1 MNEGLVILFL
11 AAIDAE
17 ELLGRVNVA
26 GAMEVC
32 DCQLEY
38 EESRCYKCTQDGLK
52 SPAEVAEIAATL
64 GVFSGL

>member
-11 AAIDAE
+11 VAIDVE

-38 EESRCYKCTQDGLK
+38 EYMRSR
-52 SPAEVAEIAATL
+52 
-64 GVFSGL
+64 GVTSAPKTV